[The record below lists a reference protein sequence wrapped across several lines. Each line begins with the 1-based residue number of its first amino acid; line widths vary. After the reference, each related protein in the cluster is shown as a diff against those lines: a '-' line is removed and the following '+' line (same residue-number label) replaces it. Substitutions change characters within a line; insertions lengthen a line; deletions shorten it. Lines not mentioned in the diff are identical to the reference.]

1 LSTRNYVH
9 NGILTSYANA
19 LINNGKLEEGIK
31 LSKTQI
37 ERASNP
43 NVGDYQNIARA
54 YELMGQDLDAF
65 TTLESYLTAG
75 NFNTAVLNSLE
86 PLYTKLNGGKG
97 SFDEYRK
104 GLEARIKKSLKAKY
118 KETMI

>member
-1 LSTRNYVH
+1 NVVSTLGNSLSRARNSAAALAVYEQGAKAVEKLSTRNYVH
-9 NGILTSYANA
+9 NGIMTSYANA

-75 NFNTAVLNSLE
+75 NFNTADLNSL
-86 PLYTKLNGGKG
+86 
-97 SFDEYRK
+97 
-104 GLEARIKKSLKAKY
+104 
-118 KETMI
+118 